1 MRCVLKRDACI
12 AVLVL
17 GILPGFCLTPEAL
30 AQSLNIPLQLEQA
43 ADGVI
48 LTVNVGINGGPA
60 RPYLFDTGSG
70 LFNALYTSPAAFG
83 GLSGNMASQGL
94 PTGIFYN
101 YGDNPSGSPNEY
113 DSNAIYVPSLTFYVT
128 PTSTSGV
135 TLNATTPSGA
145 SSNFIVNA
153 VYAHDGKYIDANTPA
168 LQSISTP
175 GYSFG
180 GYWGVFGADAFVDLF
195 QGGHASLPTPGGDT
209 NHSTVAIGGILG
221 QAVVPGTTAGYI
233 VAANGQA
240 LSALST
246 GEGPVP
252 GSTVNGPQPT
262 QCAIASCNPA
272 VILGLTPA
280 LLAQFAPINTLAA
293 LPSTPAFPNSG
304 APALQHYPID
314 LTVTLNIPGTGTRTI
329 TQQTLLDTGTS
340 NNQIYRLVG
349 GTTDIAQGST
359 LTISNGGSPITT
371 YSVGPTGSNG
381 YSYPAPPYDVIIA
394 PATNAQTEV
403 TFLGIGFFLQ
413 NSVLFDLAGDA
424 IGWTPNYVTAADI
437 VTTPQAPLVIGSGSV
452 PLGLAGVI
460 SGDGGVA
467 ITPGGSAT
475 LSGTNTYTGATTI
488 TGGYLALVGPGSISA
503 SSSVNVSAGGIFDI
517 SGVTLPGGAVIQSL
531 SGDSNGT
538 VYLGANTLTL
548 SNASGS
554 YAGILYGSGGLTL
567 NGGVETLSGIDAY
580 GGPTTVNGGFLVI
593 NGVLAGTSNV
603 TVNAG
608 GALGGDGIIDPP
620 AVTIA
625 SGGTLAPGKPGVPGS
640 GMMIIGDLAMQP
652 GSTFMS
658 LVGAGGA
665 SFANVS
671 GTATLAGTATA
682 AFAGGPL
689 SKNLTI
695 LSSSGLNGAFD
706 NFTTVNLPQSL
717 SAGISYDSNN
727 VYLNFT
733 SHMAAILGLTENQ
746 RAIASNLDSYFNSGR
761 TLPTS
766 FSSLYGLSGSTLAN
780 GISTLSGETTTG
792 AVQTAFQL
800 MDNFLGAML
809 DPFVDGR
816 SNTNPS
822 NGGSALGYA
831 SASHSTPS
839 QFADAYA
846 ALKAPKPEAPA
857 PQPWAVWGAAYG
869 GSLNLNASDAAS
881 GAHDVSGSTYG
892 FATGADYRAT
902 PNTTLGFAVAGG
914 GTNWSLSDGLGGGNS
929 TAAQVG
935 VYARTQSG
943 PAYLAGA
950 LAFTNYWFNT
960 NREAFNSDPLS
971 GQFGA
976 QSFGARAETGYRFN
990 MLASTLPAMTWTP
1003 YAAVQPQ
1010 TFHSQAFSETDVLA
1024 GGLALNY
1031 QANDTVDTRTEIG
1044 ARLATSVPL
1053 LNGMAVDFQGRAA
1066 WAHDF
1071 VSTPTLGVA
1080 FQSLPGS
1087 SFAVYGARLAD
1098 NSALVSAGGELHI
1111 TRSLSLIAKFDGEF
1125 ARQEQIASGRAI
1137 LRYSW

>member
-1 MRCVLKRDACI
+1 MRCVPKMAAVFAAL
-12 AVLVL
+12 VLVAL
-17 GILPGFCLTPEAL
+17 TAFCFSPEAI

-48 LTVNVGINGGPA
+48 LTINVGINGGPA

-70 LFNALYTSPAAFG
+70 LFNAFYTSAAAFG
-83 GLSGNMASQGL
+83 GLPSNMASQGL

-101 YGDNPSGSPNEY
+101 YGDNPNGSPNEY
-113 DSNAIYVPSLTFYVT
+113 DSNVIKVPSLTFYAT
-128 PTSTSGV
+128 PASASGV
-135 TLNATTPSGA
+135 TLNAVTPNGSA
-145 SSNFIVNA
+145 SNFLVNA
-153 VYAHDGKYIDANTPA
+153 VYAHNGNMIDANTAA
-168 LQSISTP
+168 LQSASVP
-175 GYSFG
+175 GYNFA
-180 GYWGVFGADAFVDLF
+180 GYYGVFGADGFADFF
-195 QGGHASLPTPGGDT
+195 RGGTANTPFSVT
-209 NHSTVAIGGILG
+209 NNNTAVIGGILG
-221 QAVVPGTTAGYI
+221 QAVVAGTTAGYI

-240 LSALST
+240 LSALPT
-246 GEGPVP
+246 GEGQVP

-280 LLAQFAPINTLAA
+280 LLAQFAPANTLAA
-293 LPSTPAFPNSG
+293 APSTPAFPNSG

-314 LTVTLNIPGTGTRTI
+314 LSVTLNIPGQGLRTI

-340 NNQIYRLVG
+340 NNQIYSPLVLS
-349 GTTDIAQGST
+349 AAVVPGST
-359 LTISNGGSPITT
+359 LTISDGGSTITSYVVSPPGT
-371 YSVGPTGSNG
+371 NG
-381 YSYPAPPYDVIIA
+381 YNYPAPPYGAGTINSTVQ
-394 PATNAQTEV
+394 NEV
-403 TFLGIGFFLQ
+403 SFLGIGFFLQ
-413 NSVLFDLAGDA
+413 NSVLYDLAGDA

-437 VTTPQAPLVIGSGSV
+437 VTTPQAPLVIGSSSV

-538 VYLGANTLTL
+538 VYLGANTLAL

-567 NGGVETLSGIDAY
+567 NGGVETLSGINAY
-580 GGPTTVNGGFLVI
+580 GGATTVNGGFLVI

-625 SGGTLAPGKPGVPGS
+625 SGGTLAPGKPGVAGS

-665 SFANVS
+665 SFANVT
-671 GTATLAGTATA
+671 GIATLAGTATA

-689 SKNLTI
+689 TKSYTI
-695 LSSSGLNGAFD
+695 LSASSLNGTTFD
-706 NFTTVNLPQSL
+706 NFTAVNLPQSL

-746 RAIASNLDSYFNSGR
+746 HAIASNLDSYFNSGR
-761 TLPTS
+761 MLPTS
-766 FSSLYGLSGSTLAN
+766 FSSLYALSGSTLAN

-792 AVQTAFQL
+792 AEQTAFQL
-800 MDNFLGAML
+800 IDNFLDAML

-816 SNTNPS
+816 SNANPNS
-822 NGGSALGYA
+822 GGSALGYV
-831 SASHSTPS
+831 SASHSPPS

-857 PQPWAVWGAAYG
+857 PQPWAAWGAAYG

-935 VYARTQSG
+935 LYARTQSG
-943 PAYLAGA
+943 SAYLAGA

-960 NREAFNSDPLS
+960 NREAFNTDLLS
-971 GQFGA
+971 GQFGG
-976 QSFGARAETGYRFN
+976 QSFGARAEAGYRFN
-990 MLASTLPAMTWTP
+990 MPASTLPAMTWTP

-1010 TFHSQAFSETDVLA
+1010 IFHSQAFSETDALA
-1024 GGLALNY
+1024 GGLALTY
-1031 QANDTVDTRTEIG
+1031 QANDTIDTRTEIG

-1087 SFAVYGARLAD
+1087 SFAVFGARLAD